1 MGLKLGIQKLVPE
14 SYRYQKYYILRK
26 NSEKR
31 PTDLK
36 PTSNNLK
43 FGRKR
48 LSKHMEKISCNAHIG
63 SSIDISHLVDYII
76 WKLNRQSLIRQA

>member
-14 SYRYQKYYILRK
+14 SYQNQKYYILGE
-26 NSEKR
+26 NSVNR

-36 PTSNNLK
+36 PTSDNLK

-63 SSIDISHLVDYII
+63 STIDISRLVDYII
-76 WKLNRQSLIRQA
+76 WKLNRQSLSRQA